1 MEKEKIVHFVKG
13 GPNADKVIRY
23 NFQESM
29 EALSG
34 WVLREHKP
42 ALALKD
48 VADERVSETVFQR
61 RQELDVG
68 STIVVPVQ
76 YQEQIK
82 GTLTAINGLDAPN
95 FNEQDVELMMALGN
109 QAALALENVRLYEAE
124 QHRAQELQA
133 QNEELDAFAHTVA
146 HDLKSPLSNL
156 MGFVDLLVSEE
167 GVDET
172 VRMYGGYIFKS
183 GQKMV
188 NIIDELLLLAQVRQA
203 DVKPVPL
210 DMERIVKESRK
221 RLRHHFD
228 DYKAELIVPEEWPI
242 VLGYSTWVE
251 EIWVNYM
258 SNAMKYGGRP
268 PRVELRY
275 VQLPN
280 NFVKFQVVDNGAGL
294 SPEAKNSL
302 FTPFE
307 RLEQVGKIE
316 GYGLGLSIVRRIAE
330 KLGGKVGVESEPG
343 QGSAFFFT
351 LPLA

>member
-1 MEKEKIVHFVKG
+1 
-13 GPNADKVIRY
+13 
-23 NFQESM
+23 
-29 EALSG
+29 
-34 WVLREHKP
+34 
-42 ALALKD
+42 
-48 VADERVSETVFQR
+48 
-61 RQELDVG
+61 
-68 STIVVPVQ
+68 
-76 YQEQIK
+76 
-82 GTLTAINGLDAPN
+82 
-95 FNEQDVELMMALGN
+95 
-109 QAALALENVRLYEAE
+109 
-124 QHRAQELQA
+124 
-133 QNEELDAFAHTVA
+133 
-146 HDLKSPLSNL
+146 
-156 MGFVDLLVSEE
+156 
-167 GVDET
+167 
-172 VRMYGGYIFKS
+172 
-183 GQKMV
+183 
-188 NIIDELLLLAQVRQA
+188 
-203 DVKPVPL
+203 
-210 DMERIVKESRK
+210 MERIVKESRK